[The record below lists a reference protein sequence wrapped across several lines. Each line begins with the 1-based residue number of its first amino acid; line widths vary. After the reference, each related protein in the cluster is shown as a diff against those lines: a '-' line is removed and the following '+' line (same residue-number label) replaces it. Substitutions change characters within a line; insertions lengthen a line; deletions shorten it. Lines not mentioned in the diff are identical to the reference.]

1 MCCLVFKNK
10 VYNLLQKS
18 IQIQHLII
26 RTFKCSVPVQL
37 YLVFT
42 LFAKN
47 LIQDGDNCGLVQ
59 WIDAEWPEPMQNAL
73 RKIWDMYDQS
83 NTEIERKDKVILKLE
98 EEKKL
103 IQEKHHTHIKET
115 SQFFATVHKNVMREN
130 YEKIMQDSDVEKA
143 VVEAQE
149 EKARLEKEN
158 MDLKL
163 ALQVIKQSND
173 ELITNWKKAVAD
185 QGMAELKQEKK
196 RLEYIIA
203 DLLKAG
209 EQNKSKINRIKEIC
223 DE

>member
-1 MCCLVFKNK
+1 MCSHNM
-10 VYNLLQKS
+10 
-18 IQIQHLII
+18 
-26 RTFKCSVPVQL
+26 PVQRGV
-37 YLVFT
+37 VFQGMST
-42 LFAKN
+42 GRRFYGCAN
-47 LIQDGDNCGLVQ
+47 EEGDNCGLVE
-59 WIDAEWPEPMQNAL
+59 WIDPEWPEATKNAL

-83 NTEIERKDKVILKLE
+83 NKEIERKEKVILKLE

-103 IQEKHHTHIKET
+103 IQEKHHNHIKET
-115 SQFFATVHKNVMREN
+115 SQFFSAVHKNVMREN
-130 YEKIMQDSDVEKA
+130 YQKIMQDSDVEKA

-149 EKARLEKEN
+149 EKDKLEKEN

-173 ELITNWKKAVAD
+173 ELITNWKKVVAD
-185 QGMAELKQEKK
+185 QGMEQVKQEKK

-209 EQNKSKINRIKEIC
+209 EQNKNKIRKIREIC